1 MARACHNNSLLKKYV
16 ENYCSKNEEKTISEN
31 EFFKLKEQNAILEE
45 QLKKMII
52 RDVNLELK
60 QQEIDNLLREIN
72 NLKIYSNN
80 LKGQLLEARQNHT
93 GKSDP
98 NKVVSINQKRP

>member
-1 MARACHNNSLLKKYV
+1 
-16 ENYCSKNEEKTISEN
+16 
-31 EFFKLKEQNAILEE
+31 
-45 QLKKMII
+45 MII

-80 LKGQLLEARQNHT
+80 LKEKLLEARQNHT

-98 NKVVSINQKRP
+98 NKVEYSAA